1 MYREA
6 IKSEAEHAF
15 EKLGD
20 FSPDFYLAGGTALA
34 LQIGHRI
41 SVDFDLFS
49 SFKLPENLFDTLEST
64 YTQSVVE
71 PVVNEKNQVTVLVD
85 GIQLTFLHYP
95 FLPVLPFVEYMP
107 INLLAGKEIAA
118 AKAYSLG
125 RRATFKDYVDLYF
138 VIADGISTLQDII
151 LLSEK
156 KYGNLFNRKLF
167 LEQLVYLKDVEELE
181 IEFLKSKV
189 EKDQI
194 EFFFKDQVK
203 EIKVESW

>member
-6 IKSEAEHAF
+6 IKSEAEHVF

-34 LQIGHRI
+34 LQIGHRV

-49 SFKLPENLFDTLEST
+49 SLELPENLFDSLERT
-64 YTQSVVE
+64 YTHKAIE
-71 PVVNEKNQVTVLVD
+71 PVVSQKDQVTVLVN
-85 GIQLTFLHYP
+85 GIQLMFLHYP
-95 FLPVLPFVEYMP
+95 FPPVFPLLEYMH
-107 INLLAGKEIAA
+107 IKLLAGKEIAA

-138 VIADGISTLQDII
+138 TITESISNLKDII

-156 KYGNLFNRKLF
+156 KYHNLFNRKLF
-167 LEQLVYLKDVEELE
+167 LEQLVYFEDVEELE

-189 EKDQI
+189 SKDQI
-194 EFFFKDQVK
+194 EVFFKNQVK
-203 EIKVESW
+203 EIKIESW